1 MRPLLHPLP
10 SLPSGPSRPRPAGRC
25 PGDDGRGRRPVGARA
40 VPRRR
45 GPPGRTPSLC
55 RPRRPRAARRAVRL
69 FRRGIAGGRRPP
81 AAPPALDRWLD
92 VVLRFPSV
100 VAWHGTDAVGQ
111 VFLAPD
117 GDGHELSV
125 FIDPAYHHA
134 GVGGRLVDAALAL
147 AAARGGGRVGVLTR
161 GDNRPMLAL
170 ALAHGFVVTGTA
182 DGQVELARDVPA
194 AE

>member
-1 MRPLLHPLP
+1 MTTD
-10 SLPSGPSRPRPAGRC
+10 G
-25 PGDDGRGRRPVGARA
+25 GDDLSALGPFRDAADRRVELRPCAGPDDRA
-40 VPRRR
+40 P
-45 GPPGRTPSLC
+45 L
-55 RPRRPRAARRAVRL
+55 AALYGCFDAASR
-69 FRRGIAGGRRPP
+69 AGGVPP